1 MMSDYS
7 AVAPPPQQ
15 NFNQST
21 AFAAALQR
29 AKQIAAKINP
39 SAGGDGRQKRPL
51 EDIAEPDPKKVA
63 GPGLGVQ
70 GGNNGPGG
78 RPNQGGPM
86 NASGGSSGGM
96 GGPPPMGG
104 GGPPKNE
111 DIKVPDK
118 MVGLIIGRGGEQIT
132 RLQAESGCK
141 IQMAPDSQGMPERI
155 CSLSGTWDAI
165 VRAKELIMNIVQ
177 QRGRSEGLGGLDL
190 GSGLGHN
197 NFQGNM
203 NNQQMGGGG
212 GGGGGRNFVEI
223 MVPGPKVGL
232 IIGKGGETIKQ
243 LQEKSGAKMVVIQDG
258 PNQEQEKPLRISG
271 DPAKVEYAK
280 QLVYDLIAEKEMQ
293 AYNRRG
299 GGGGGGGNGGM
310 NRGGGMEDRQYDQYG
325 GNSEAEVLVPRAAV
339 GVVIGK
345 GGDMIKKIQQ
355 ETGAKVQFQQAREE
369 GPGERRCYLSGKPQ
383 QVDQARQRIEELID
397 SVHRR
402 DTDGNGGGGGRGSG
416 SGRGGRERYDN
427 RQNNRNNNQDYG
439 GGNGWDDR
447 RQQQPAQEVTF
458 TVPSSKCGVIIG
470 RGGETIKH
478 INQQSGAHCELDRR
492 SQNNQNSSEKTF
504 TIRGDPEQIETA
516 KRIINDKVQMQIN
529 YITLGMGGSNNLP
542 TAYPGMAPQ
551 GYNPQGWGSQGYQ
564 QQWGNNPAPQGPEG
578 GNNQNGN
585 TNVPGMGGQNSGS
598 QPDYSLQW
606 AEYYRSLGM
615 VREAEMIE
623 QQAKNKT
630 MGGQN
635 MSIAPTVAPQ
645 NAPNPIQQQ
654 QQQQQQS
661 QTPANGA
668 QPDYSAQWAEY
679 YRSMGKLKEAEA
691 IEAQMKAKQGQPG
704 GQAAPVAAA
713 MPGQGNGGNSGYQ
726 PYQGGYQAPAQNQY
740 GGFSGYG
747 YSGGSQSGN
756 QDN

>member
-118 MVGLIIGRGGEQIT
+118 MVGL
-132 RLQAESGCK
+132 S
-141 IQMAPDSQGMPERI
+141 
-155 CSLSGTWDAI
+155 
-165 VRAKELIMNIVQ
+165 
-177 QRGRSEGLGGLDL
+177 
-190 GSGLGHN
+190 
-197 NFQGNM
+197 NM